1 MDLAILVRYGE
12 IALKGQVV
20 RSRMEQCLANSIE
33 WRLRRIGLEEFYV
46 SRERGRIF
54 VKIPWV
60 KDLNKLSFY
69 AKELTKTFGVVS
81 ISPTVEVDN
90 NIETIMFVSTELAR
104 NVVSRK
110 NVKTFAVR
118 ARRVESY
125 PITSKEIKKIVGQ
138 KIKDSLNLSVNLE
151 NPDFEIFIEVREKKA
166 YIFTDII
173 EGPGGLPYGVEGLC
187 IALFSGGMDSALALW
202 LMARR
207 GCEVLPLHMVF
218 RPYYSE
224 EAYQRVFNVMKFL
237 REWIPRNKVEVL
249 FVENYPELMNE
260 VVEVVPAK
268 LRCLACKKL
277 MLLIADKIAIERK
290 AKAIVTGDSL
300 GQVAS
305 QTLDN
310 IYVISKDI
318 KVPVLRPLI
327 AMDKQE
333 ITNTINKL
341 GLFDVVAKNVGK
353 CRLLPQHPETHAKP
367 DTLDPYIDILRK
379 LVDKAFISSVFID

>member
-54 VKIPWV
+54 AKIPWV

-90 NIETIMFVSTELAR
+90 NIEKILFVSTELAR

-118 ARRVESY
+118 ARRVKSY
-125 PITSKEIKKIVGQ
+125 PITSKEINKIVGQ

-187 IALFSGGMDSALALW
+187 ITLFSGGMDSALALW

-224 EAYQRVFNVMKFL
+224 EAYQRVFKVMEKI
-237 REWIPRNKVEVL
+237 REWIPRDKIEIL
-249 FVENYPELMNE
+249 LVENYAELMNRI
-260 VVEVVPAK
+260 VEVIPIRF
-268 LRCLACKKL
+268 RCLACKRL
-277 MLLIADKIAIERK
+277 MLLIAERVAMERR
-290 AKAIVTGDSL
+290 AKAIITGDSL

-310 IYVISKDI
+310 LYVISKDI
-318 KVPVLRPLI
+318 RVPIFRPLI

-333 ITNTINKL
+333 ISDAIKKL
-341 GLFDVVAKNVGK
+341 GLFDVAAKNIGTCK
-353 CRLLPQHPETHAKP
+353 LLPQHPETHAKP
-367 DTLDPYIDILRK
+367 DALDPYTDIFRR
-379 LVDKAFISSVFID
+379 S

>member
-118 ARRVESY
+118 ARRV
-125 PITSKEIKKIVGQ
+125 
-138 KIKDSLNLSVNLE
+138 
-151 NPDFEIFIEVREKKA
+151 
-166 YIFTDII
+166 
-173 EGPGGLPYGVEGLC
+173 
-187 IALFSGGMDSALALW
+187 
-202 LMARR
+202 
-207 GCEVLPLHMVF
+207 
-218 RPYYSE
+218 
-224 EAYQRVFNVMKFL
+224 
-237 REWIPRNKVEVL
+237 
-249 FVENYPELMNE
+249 
-260 VVEVVPAK
+260 
-268 LRCLACKKL
+268 
-277 MLLIADKIAIERK
+277 
-290 AKAIVTGDSL
+290 
-300 GQVAS
+300 
-305 QTLDN
+305 
-310 IYVISKDI
+310 
-318 KVPVLRPLI
+318 
-327 AMDKQE
+327 
-333 ITNTINKL
+333 
-341 GLFDVVAKNVGK
+341 
-353 CRLLPQHPETHAKP
+353 
-367 DTLDPYIDILRK
+367 
-379 LVDKAFISSVFID
+379 